1 MERVARV
8 LIFGWSAEQLEE
20 LEGELCLIPDLQ
32 VATQQLSSD
41 VGLSAV
47 VRAQVL
53 LQRPD
58 FLIYCVGSGL
68 EHELR
73 ELSLVPGPVRPS
85 TLVLVTPVPI
95 IDFSLIRLVMQAGFR
110 DHLAKDDI
118 HERLADIFRSL
129 VKERRATLEVKNR
142 IAAFIS
148 PKGGVGCST
157 LAASVGHVLSSRLNQ
172 KTLLLDLDCQFGTQY
187 LIHDLEPTKGLK
199 EALEHI
205 ETLDVMA
212 LRGYLQVTATGLE
225 ILGIVPSQT
234 LIQGDIDPDR
244 LVRLI
249 DLLTG
254 EYDNLIIDMPNQIDS
269 LYGTVIER
277 ITRAVLVVHQDL
289 ASVRHSAK
297 LMDLLERELDLPR
310 HVVSLVVNAHDP
322 EKPISVEDIARVL
335 NLEVIGAIP
344 RDEEA
349 VNLANNLGLPLGVH
363 APGSAAQKVIEKM
376 AHAIVGLE
384 GDVTEDR
391 NLVLRVLRR
400 LRIAR

>member
-8 LIFGWSAEQLEE
+8 LILGWSAEILEE
-20 LEGELCLIPDLQ
+20 MEGELCLIPDLQ
-32 VATQQLSSD
+32 IATQLLSSD

-47 VRAQVL
+47 VRAQIL

-58 FLIYCVGSGL
+58 FLIYSVGSAL
-68 EHELR
+68 EHELK
-73 ELSLVPGPVRPS
+73 ELSLVPGPIRPS
-85 TLVLVTPVPI
+85 TLVLVTPGSMS
-95 IDFSLIRLVMQAGFR
+95 DFSVMRQAMQAGFR
-110 DHLAKDDI
+110 EHLAKEEI
-118 HERLADIFRSL
+118 HLRLADIFRGL
-129 VKERRATLEVKNR
+129 VKERRTTLEVKNR

-187 LIHDLEPTKGLK
+187 LTHDLEPSKGLK

-205 ETLDVMA
+205 DTLDVMA

-225 ILGIVPSQT
+225 ILGVVPSQT
-234 LIQGDIDPDR
+234 LIPGDIDPDR
-244 LVRLI
+244 LVRLM

-254 EYDNLIIDMPNQIDS
+254 EYDNLIIDMPNQIDP
-269 LYGTVIER
+269 LYGSVIER

-297 LMDLLERELDLPR
+297 LIDLLERELDLPR

-335 NLEVIGAIP
+335 NLEVIGTIP

-349 VNLANNLGLPLGVH
+349 VNLANNLGLPLGIH
-363 APGSAAQKVIEKM
+363 APGSVAQKVIERM
-376 AHAIVGLE
+376 AHAIAGLE
-384 GDVTEDR
+384 GIETEDR
-391 NLVLRVLRR
+391 NLVVRVLRR
-400 LRIAR
+400 LRIGR